1 MREYQE
7 KILKSQNR
15 VVFGN
20 LKRGSGKSYTI
31 AMSIK
36 EDVCNSDTNSD
47 IVVVLQ
53 PNGSSS
59 ENIVAG
65 YIKDFTKNEVL
76 RWRSCKF
83 KKDEITIINRNG
95 VSTRINFIRYSD
107 DFVYAIKELKARKVY
122 FDDCIPNKDEIKD
135 ITLINS
141 IKKVIALFTYIE
153 NEEIEYIDDVK
164 ISIDDREW
172 IPKEI
177 RELMG
182 EYSSI
187 SKCENTTIRREKV
200 LIQIEMLNDLKNK
213 LN

>member
-31 AMSIK
+31 ARAIRN
-36 EDVCNSDTNSD
+36 DICDSDTDGD

-53 PNGSSS
+53 PSGSFS
-59 ENIVAG
+59 ENIIAG
-65 YIKDFTKNEVL
+65 YIKDFTRNEVL

-95 VSTRINFIRYSD
+95 ILTRISFVKYSD
-107 DFVYAIKELKARKVY
+107 DFIHVTKELKAKKVY
-122 FDDCIPNKDEIKD
+122 FDDCIPNKNEIKD

-141 IKKVIALFTYIE
+141 IKKVIVLFTYIE

-164 ISIDDREW
+164 IAIDDKEW
-172 IPKEI
+172 TLKEI

-187 SKCENTTIRREKV
+187 IKCENTTIRREKV
-200 LIQIEMLNDLKNK
+200 LIQIEMLNNLKNK